1 MASGALKRSLASWR
15 EVHGVGILCIISPL
29 GEHFLVHPAHEANAA
44 TDFAGRTVES
54 WPPLSES
61 QAKDWLAE
69 RGLSAI
75 ETEDA
80 IRLTREWATTI
91 TGSGALA
98 ARFTRP

>member
-1 MASGALKRSLASWR
+1 MASGALNRSLALWQ
-15 EVHGVGILCIISPL
+15 EAHGFGILCIISPL
-29 GEHFLVHPAHEANAA
+29 GEHFVVHPAHEANAA

-54 WPPLSES
+54 WPPLSER

-80 IRLTREWATTI
+80 IRLAREWATTI

-98 ARFTRP
+98 APLTRS